1 MESMKTKI
9 TKSFLK
15 AALILAMTSP
25 MACQKTPLSSSRP
38 AVAVETGVSRSLAQ
52 ERKSRLENITY
63 QLNLTIPAS
72 KQAPIKGQE
81 ILSFDLKDTH
91 SDLQLDFKE
100 KADHLL
106 NLKVNGQPVAVDF
119 RNEHLVLPAKAL
131 AKGKNQ
137 VEIEFIAG
145 DLSLNRNQDYLYT
158 LLVPDRARTVFPC
171 FDQPDLK
178 ATFQL
183 TLTIPKDWSAIA
195 NGLLQEETAQGDAK
209 TLRYAPSD
217 ILPTYLF
224 SFAAG
229 KFQTVAR
236 ELNGRK
242 FTFLHRE
249 TDPSKI
255 ALSQDSVFLLHQSAL
270 SFLEKYTQI
279 PYPFQKFD
287 FVAIPDFQYG
297 GMEHVGAIQYKA
309 STLFLDQGA
318 TQDQKI
324 SRANLIAHETAH
336 MWFGDLVT
344 MEWFNDVWMKEVFA
358 NFMADKITQVSLAN
372 SNFDLKFLV
381 DHLPAAYGVDRTT
394 GANPI
399 RQTLENLQDAGTM
412 YGNIIYHKAPVMMRQ
427 LERVMGEEAF
437 RKGLQEYLKKYAN
450 GNATWPDLIQIL
462 DAHTPTDLQAWNQVW
477 VNEPGRPVFDFELK
491 TQNQKIEKL
500 QISQRA
506 EDGSTRIWPQFFE
519 VSLVYPDRVQELT
532 VNMNQREITLP
543 EAQGAAAPLYV
554 LFNTN
559 GQGYGVFPTDEKA
572 LSHLYEVKD
581 PVARASAYIALYE
594 NMLNGRSVSPSALL
608 EFSRKGLTQEPEEL
622 NLKLLTGHLSDI
634 FWRLLTPQ
642 QRTQLAP
649 ALEKELWLA
658 MQQNKAPNSKKLL
671 FKTYQSIALT
681 PAALDQLY
689 QIWETQKA
697 PAIVTLTEEDYISLA
712 MALAVRDYKPGL
724 NLLEKQTQRIS
735 NPDRKARMEFLK
747 PALSPDVAVR
757 DAFFASLAQEA
768 NREKESWVL
777 TALGYL
783 HHPLRA
789 TTSEKYLP
797 QTLELLEEIQ
807 LTGDIF
813 FPYGWLSTSLGSYQS
828 PSAAATVRAFL
839 AKNPNYNPKLK
850 AKVLQAAD
858 NLFRAE
864 KLVQKTK

>member
-1 MESMKTKI
+1 MKTKI
-9 TKSFLK
+9 IKSFLK
-15 AALILAMTSP
+15 GTLLLSLAATA
-25 MACQKTPLSSSRP
+25 ACSKTPITSQRALET
-38 AVAVETGVSRSLAQ
+38 VENGVSRNLAQ
-52 ERKSRLENITY
+52 ERKSRLQTLAY
-63 QLNLTIPAS
+63 QINLTIPAT

-81 ILSFDLKDTH
+81 TISFDLKDARA
-91 SDLQLDFKE
+91 DLQLDFKE
-100 KADHLL
+100 KADHLVG
-106 NLKVNGQPVAVDF
+106 LKVNGQPVAIDF
-119 RNEHLVLPAKAL
+119 RNEHLVLPTKAL

-137 VEIEFIAG
+137 VEIDFIAG

-183 TLTIPKDWSAIA
+183 TLTIPKEWSAIA
-195 NGLLQEETAQGDAK
+195 NGNLLEETAQGDAK

-217 ILPTYLF
+217 IIPTYLF

-229 KFQTVAR
+229 KFQTVTR

-270 SFLEKYTQI
+270 TFLEKYTQI

-324 SRANLIAHETAH
+324 SRSNLIAHETAH

-372 SNFDLKFLV
+372 SNYDLKFLV
-381 DHLPAAYGVDRTT
+381 DHLPAAYSVDRTT

-437 RKGLQEYLKKYAN
+437 QKGLQEYLKKYAN

-462 DAHTPTDLQAWNQVW
+462 DAHTPTNLQAWNQVW
-477 VNEPGRPVFDFELK
+477 VNEPGRPVFDYELK
-491 TQNQKIEKL
+491 TQNQKIERL

-506 EDGSTRIWPQFFE
+506 EDGSSRIWPQFFE
-519 VSLVYPDRVQELT
+519 VLLVYPDQVQELT
-532 VNMNQREITLP
+532 VNMNQRELTLP
-543 EAQGAAAPLYV
+543 EAQGAPAPLYV

-559 GQGYGVFPTDEKA
+559 GQGYGVFPNDEKA
-572 LSHLYEVKD
+572 LAHLYELKD
-581 PVARASAYIALYE
+581 PVARASAYIGLYE
-594 NMLNGRSVSPSALL
+594 NMLNGRSITPLGLL
-608 EFSRKGLTQEPEEL
+608 EFSRKGLTREPEEL
-622 NLKLLTGHLSDI
+622 NLKLLTGHINDI

-649 ALEKELWLA
+649 ALEQELWAA
-658 MQQNKAPNSKKLL
+658 MGQNKATNSKKLL

-681 PAALDQLY
+681 PKALDQLY
-689 QIWETQKA
+689 QIWDSQKA
-697 PAIVTLTEEDYISLA
+697 PALVTLTEEDYISLA
-712 MALAVRDYKPGL
+712 LSLAVRDYKPGAK
-724 NLLEKQTQRIS
+724 LLEKQTQRVT
-735 NPDRKARMEFLK
+735 NPDRKARMEFLM
-747 PALSPDVAVR
+747 PALSADVATR

-789 TTSEKYLP
+789 ATSEKYLP
-797 QTLELLEEIQ
+797 KTLDLLEEIQ

-813 FPYGWLSTSLGSYQS
+813 FPYGWLSSSLGSYQTA
-828 PSAAATVRAFL
+828 SAAATVRAFL
-839 AKNPNYNPKLK
+839 ANHTGYNPKLK

-864 KLVQKTK
+864 KLVKATK